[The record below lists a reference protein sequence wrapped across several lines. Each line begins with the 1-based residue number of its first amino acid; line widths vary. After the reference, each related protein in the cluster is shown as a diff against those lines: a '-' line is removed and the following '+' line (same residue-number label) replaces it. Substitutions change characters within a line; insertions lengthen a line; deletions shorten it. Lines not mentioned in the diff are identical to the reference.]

1 MDWTYILT
9 TALGSGGLASFITWL
24 CNRELYKA
32 KAIRDREGIWKEMY
46 ESTKEATVKLS
57 YDNEQLFQEIHDLKR
72 LVVKMVDCKYY
83 AQCPAR
89 HELQDY
95 KRKHFNAPRRQ
106 PSMEQKGFRY
116 ARDNPIEHCEVENPD
131 GQPP

>member
-83 AQCPAR
+83 TQCPAR

-116 ARDNPIEHCEVENPD
+116 ARDNPIEHCEVDNPD

>member
-9 TALGSGGLASFITWL
+9 TALGSGGLASVITWL

-46 ESTKEATVKLS
+46 ESNQEATIKIGHDYEKLLLEFI
-57 YDNEQLFQEIHDLKR
+57 DIKK
-72 LVVKMVDCKYY
+72 LVVKVVDCKYY

-89 HELQDY
+89 YELQDY
-95 KRKHFNAPRRQ
+95 KQKYFRQSDRQ
-106 PSMEQKGFRY
+106 PRMAQKGIRNP
-116 ARDNPIEHCEVENPD
+116 RDNPVEPGGVDNPD
-131 GQPP
+131 RQPP

>member
-24 CNRELYKA
+24 CNRELYRA
-32 KAIRDREGIWKEMY
+32 KAVRDREGIWKEMY

-57 YDNEQLFQEIHDLKR
+57 YENEQLFQEIHDLKR

-89 HELQDY
+89 YELQDY
-95 KRKHFNAPRRQ
+95 KRKHFNAPLRQ
-106 PSMEQKGFRY
+106 SSMEQKGFRRP
-116 ARDNPIEHCEVENPD
+116 RDRPEQPGGVDCPD
-131 GQPP
+131 GHPP

>member
-32 KAIRDREGIWKEMY
+32 KAVRDREGLWKEMY
-46 ESTKEATVKLS
+46 ESTKETTVKLC
-57 YDNEQLFQEIHDLKR
+57 YENERLFQEIHDLKK

-83 AQCPAR
+83 VQCPAR
-89 HELQDY
+89 YELQDY
-95 KRKHFNAPRRQ
+95 KRKHIHVPPRSSR
-106 PSMEQKGFRY
+106 MEPKGQRY
-116 ARDNPIEHCEVENPD
+116 PRDNPDITGGADDPD